1 MRLGSMKDGPSGRPE
16 LGDSGSPDAN
26 TARPGAAEWG
36 MPNGGIAA
44 GGGFLDLSS
53 EYGQREE
60 ARINYLRRRPQ
71 GGLRRTTIPSKKTK
85 SARPRSIPFLAPQPP
100 NPQPRERAAPH
111 S

>member
-44 GGGFLDLSS
+44 DGAFLDLSS

-60 ARINYLRRRPQ
+60 ARISYLRRRPQ
-71 GGLRRTTIPSKKTK
+71 RVLRRTTIRSRKSKC
-85 SARPRSIPFLAPQPP
+85 ARPRSIRLLAPQRA
-100 NPQPRERAAPH
+100 NP
-111 S
+111 